1 MMMSMKMMNDD
12 EHIWEVGKARMIVR
26 DGKVVSVSDPLIKS
40 CPIHYAII
48 GEERMSSESIKRA
61 MELKIK
67 IYGLCTPNRL
77 IENNSIAMGYGA
89 SETLATALSNKLID
103 CSVIVSDGAGTVIT
117 DKPEIVQG
125 IGMVMSGLIKTSP
138 IPALIQRLE
147 EKGVKVP
154 SKDAVIDQ
162 VAGVKEAFEMGYKM
176 VGVTISGD
184 YAKSLIDIKKLEED
198 YGRDT
203 LKIIVHST
211 GVSSDLIPYI
221 QMADIVT
228 ACASKTIREIIG
240 RQDGVKIYGRKIPVY
255 ALSPFGKRIMDTQKD
270 EISKSKERRILKTS
284 NDPPYPFI

>member
-1 MMMSMKMMNDD
+1 MKNMNED

-61 MELKIK
+61 IELKIK

-103 CSVIVSDGAGTVIT
+103 CSVIVSDGAGTLIT

-125 IGMVMSGLIKTSP
+125 VGMMMSGLIKTSP

-162 VAGVKEAFEMGYKM
+162 VAGVKEAFKMGYKM

-255 ALSPFGKRIMDTQKD
+255 ALSLFGKRIMDTQKD
-270 EISKSKERRILKTS
+270 EIVKRGKIFEISDNYSSPSPLI
-284 NDPPYPFI
+284 